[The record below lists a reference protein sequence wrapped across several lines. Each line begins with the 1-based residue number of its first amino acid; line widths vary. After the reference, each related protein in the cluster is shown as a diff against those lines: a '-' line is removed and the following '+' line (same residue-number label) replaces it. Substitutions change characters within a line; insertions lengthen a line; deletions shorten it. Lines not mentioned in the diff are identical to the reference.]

1 MKIYSI
7 TEILEASNCILER
20 KRIKTFLQ
28 LRKIGKIHWILILK
42 LKIFFQNHN
51 TYLFKFI

>member
-7 TEILEASNCILER
+7 TEILEASNYILKR
-20 KRIKTFLQ
+20 KRIKTLLQ